1 VTRESGPSIEAV
13 LGVLR
18 GWQGRSV
25 RAYVRTPSANLF
37 EVGFEDEVKRVLDAR
52 PAVVRIEFA
61 GGGFVAIA
69 PADIRELRLLGE
81 GRRDRIEIVL
91 LDGHVLALEMLPRR
105 R

>member
-1 VTRESGPSIEAV
+1 VIQDPSPSIEAV

-37 EVGFEDEVKRVLDAR
+37 EVGFEDELDRILDAR

-61 GGGFVAIA
+61 GGGFVAMA
-69 PADIRELRLLGE
+69 PTDIRELRLLGE

-91 LDGHVLALEMLPRR
+91 LDGYALALEMQPHRR
-105 R
+105 